1 MADESKHDF
10 LGRSDVDTIGDFLK
24 RHELADDAV
33 DMVQDRTTLF
43 NSDAHSDL
51 PVFYITACDVA
62 VQDYLS
68 AGHPLREAADRAG
81 AITAAAQTTKK
92 APNRHGKDASQLHSS
107 SSTFGRNPRS
117 RSKPKRSA
125 RLHANEVPL
134 ALQHQAFRTFR
145 ETVTAGLDA
154 VPIDFVA
161 TVEALSDNAVNKFD
175 TEGKREDAVYP
186 RLSDVL
192 TWGTAGDVLTF
203 KGEQTSEVKTAVT
216 VTTAAGK
223 QHKVVAAGFRTDAH
237 VGTSA
242 VVARSCIRP
251 ALSLTQCRPYA
262 TRAAHATGGHVLAYV
277 ETKNELSS
285 SGSAMDQLSAY
296 YFQHVAWNHGK
307 QGDMPLF
314 LVAVSGPF
322 IQVSGGLTRSHPQID
337 ELTDIHR
344 LVQRTY
350 SPAGFEKSV
359 AMLWALRQALVVLAS
374 MPVTTVPRW
383 EQPFP
388 RMDVVRD
395 ALSLGADKV
404 LRIVQQLKTQV
415 YRMLVGDEL
424 RILKVAR
431 YYDPECHKVLAEND
445 GRPMAPAIVAHA
457 EVFGWH
463 LVLMEDLTQHWS
475 LSQVIQEVD
484 VRRVHGL
491 RTRPELEA
499 TLQQLL
505 APLHDKGIVFG
516 DFRPPNIMLRLERF
530 RDDADTEVAYKAVD
544 LHLVDFELSGKVGQ
558 PRPPV
563 KLNAKAFSEGVV
575 DCTSGDV
582 KHALDQDTDM
592 IERIWKV
599 YVEKEDEDE

>member
-1 MADESKHDF
+1 MTPSSFDRDEFNIKVDFVVLPEAHQIITQVVGTCCAGHNTAFILSTMADESKHDF
-10 LGRSDVDTIGDFLK
+10 LGRPDVDTIGDFLK

-134 ALQHQAFRTFR
+134 ALQHHAFRTFR

-161 TVEALSDNAVNKFD
+161 TVEALADNAVNKLD
-175 TEGKREDAVYP
+175 TEGKREDAVHP

-192 TWGTAGDVLTF
+192 TWGTAGDVLAF

-216 VTTAAGK
+216 VTAAAGK

-251 ALSLTQCRPYA
+251 APSLTQCRPYAAINA

-322 IQVSGGLTRSHPQID
+322 IQVSGGLTRSHPQYSSARA
-337 ELTDIHR
+337 TD
-344 LVQRTY
+344 LQ
-350 SPAGFEKSV
+350 
-359 AMLWALRQALVVLAS
+359 
-374 MPVTTVPRW
+374 PR
-383 EQPFP
+383 
-388 RMDVVRD
+388 
-395 ALSLGADKV
+395 
-404 LRIVQQLKTQV
+404 
-415 YRMLVGDEL
+415 
-424 RILKVAR
+424 
-431 YYDPECHKVLAEND
+431 
-445 GRPMAPAIVAHA
+445 
-457 EVFGWH
+457 
-463 LVLMEDLTQHWS
+463 
-475 LSQVIQEVD
+475 
-484 VRRVHGL
+484 
-491 RTRPELEA
+491 
-499 TLQQLL
+499 
-505 APLHDKGIVFG
+505 
-516 DFRPPNIMLRLERF
+516 RF
-530 RDDADTEVAYKAVD
+530 RKVRSARVATATTTT
-544 LHLVDFELSGKVGQ
+544 
-558 PRPPV
+558 PPTATAAAAAPPV
-563 KLNAKAFSEGVV
+563 AAGGAGAPRGVRTAGV
-575 DCTSGDV
+575 
-582 KHALDQDTDM
+582 HPAAP
-592 IERIWKV
+592 
-599 YVEKEDEDE
+599 